1 MRVISLSAPDDS
13 QYAAT
18 IHSPPGSVRSARSVR
33 SKLTGHYSW
42 CHVHLDHDWE
52 SSACLSVHPPPVP
65 RVRNLLGIIRG
76 ILFILIRL
84 GVLSLSP
91 LSIRLQVQF
100 VRYVPNLLGIV
111 HVAVRLLPSTQ
122 WRTSLSCFS
131 TFACSRRSSNQSTEL
146 HGYAQ
151 DRIYVS
157 TRPHS
162 FSLVSVRFHSCVLG
176 WGHYLDSPLRG

>member
-1 MRVISLSAPDDS
+1 MTPNMLQLSTRLQVQFVPHVL
-13 QYAAT
+13 YVRNLLGIIRGVMFILIT
-18 IHSPPGSVRSARSVR
+18 IGSPQPV
-33 SKLTGHYSW
+33 
-42 CHVHLDHDWE
+42 
-52 SSACLSVHPPPVP
+52 CLSTRLQVQFVP